1 MEKKE
6 RKRLFFLLKLLFST
20 GVLTLL
26 LVFRTSPADIV
37 HTLKGIDP
45 VWLMVSFSLHALG
58 LLISA
63 VRWQILIKAQNDS
76 APLGFLIKSYM
87 VGTFFN
93 NFLPSRIGGD
103 IVRIWD
109 GSKSSRSLVKSSAV
123 ILVERLTGIGILL
136 LFALGASLFRL
147 DMARRIPVIWIS
159 LLIGTLG
166 LVTIFSFFSPL
177 TGRLLKLIPE
187 KGLFKSLKRKIF
199 SFRETTLSFRSRKQA
214 LLKASAWALLL
225 QVNVILHFFL
235 IGKALHLHIHFLD
248 YFIFIPIVLLI
259 QLIPITINGLGLR
272 EGSYIEIFR
281 FYGISPEAAFSFALV
296 DVAFMLLIGIA
307 GGIIYITRK

>member
-6 RKRLFFLLKLLFST
+6 KERLFFLLKLLFST
-20 GVLTLL
+20 GVLALL
-26 LVFRTSPADIV
+26 LIFKTSPADIIQ
-37 HTLKGIDP
+37 TLKGVDP
-45 VWLMVSFSLHALG
+45 LWLALSFSLHALG

-63 VRWQILIKAQNDS
+63 ARWQVLMRAQNDNT
-76 APLGFLIKSYM
+76 PLGFLIKSYM

-103 IVRIWD
+103 IIRIRD
-109 GSKSSRSLVKSSAV
+109 GSRGSRSLVKSTAV

-147 DMARRIPVIWIS
+147 EMARHIPVIWIS
-159 LLIGTLG
+159 LLMGTLG
-166 LVTIFSFFSPL
+166 LAVIFSFFTPFS
-177 TGRLLKLIPE
+177 GRALERIPD
-187 KGLFKSLKRKIF
+187 KGMLRILKRKIF
-199 SFRETTLSFRSRKQA
+199 SFREITLSFRNRKSA
-214 LLKASAWALLL
+214 LIKASAWALLL
-225 QVNVILHFFL
+225 QINVILHFFL
-235 IGKALHLHIHFLD
+235 IGKALRLHIHFLD

-281 FYGISPEAAFSFALV
+281 FYGISPVSAFSFALV